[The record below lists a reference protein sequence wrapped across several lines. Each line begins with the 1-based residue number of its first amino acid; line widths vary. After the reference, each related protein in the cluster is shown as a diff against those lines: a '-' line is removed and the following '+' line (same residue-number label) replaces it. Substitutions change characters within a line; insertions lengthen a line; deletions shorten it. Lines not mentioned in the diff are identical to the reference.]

1 MIMDWKP
8 LTMLPCDDRT
18 ARERCQGPRRLQK
31 KQPLSPAVPQ
41 TVQAGAEEGC
51 AGVCGGVEG
60 EAGVGMR
67 VEGGRRGHKRSA
79 EASLR
84 GVRRMSGTP
93 PAPAGRSAAPY
104 LLRVY

>member
-67 VEGGRRGHKRSA
+67 VEVCVATASTVMNMP
-79 EASLR
+79 SLR
-84 GVRRMSGTP
+84 RWCS
-93 PAPAGRSAAPY
+93 
-104 LLRVY
+104 